1 MERQITKAIRNLKS
15 AFYLFW
21 IAALILFVLG
31 ETDVLPVGL
40 MAHSFTQTYYFEV
53 ITILVTA
60 IFIPC
65 SLKLFSFV
73 LQRHIDRL
81 GIQKALKRYIMWSG
95 VRLVLLFIVTFTGLL
110 CYFFTLSST
119 GGLCALMGLT
129 ASFFCIPTEERLR
142 KELHIHKEEKEE
154 ETTE

>member
-1 MERQITKAIRNLKS
+1 MEKQIKAAVRNLKT
-15 AFYLFW
+15 AFFVFW
-21 IAALILFVLG
+21 TLTLLLFVLG

-40 MAHSFTQTYYFEV
+40 MAHDFSQVYYFEV

-73 LQRHIDRL
+73 LRRRIDEL
-81 GIQKALKRYIMWSG
+81 QIQQAVSQYVMWSG
-95 VRLVLLFIVTFTGLL
+95 VRLAMLLAVTFTGLF

-129 ASFFCIPTEERLR
+129 ASFFCIPAEDRMR
-142 KELHIHKEEKEE
+142 KELHIHKEEKKE
-154 ETTE
+154 